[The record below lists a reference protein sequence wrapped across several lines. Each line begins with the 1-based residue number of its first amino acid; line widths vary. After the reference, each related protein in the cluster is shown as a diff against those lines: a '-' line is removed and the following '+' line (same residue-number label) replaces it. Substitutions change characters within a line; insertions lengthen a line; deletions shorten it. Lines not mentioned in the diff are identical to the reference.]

1 MERLAQHCT
10 RTRSVLLCLLAIPLF
25 AQPGPVAVVYTS
37 EAGPYTE
44 AVEGLRAAAGNI
56 PLTMVDLRSPNG
68 QAMLETV
75 LQRGSSRLIVTIGGD
90 ALDAVT
96 ARNADIPLVASMVM
110 RSEQARA
117 RHPAASL
124 HLDIALLDIL
134 NEVKSVFP
142 RKTRVAVIR
151 NPVLPGQIDSA
162 TLAKA
167 RQQGFTVQMADCAN
181 PEELLRILRSFKG
194 QVDLVLCLPDSSLYN
209 GTTVKPLILTS
220 LESRLLVVGFSESF
234 VRAGAAIGVYPDFR
248 DIGVQ
253 TGEIVRKQLAGQAVA
268 AEDGPRKLVVAVN
281 QRVIRLLGVEYE
293 PRPGSEVVT
302 LR

>member
-1 MERLAQHCT
+1 
-10 RTRSVLLCLLAIPLF
+10 
-25 AQPGPVAVVYTS
+25 
-37 EAGPYTE
+37 
-44 AVEGLRAAAGNI
+44 
-56 PLTMVDLRSPNG
+56 
-68 QAMLETV
+68 
-75 LQRGSSRLIVTIGGD
+75 
-90 ALDAVT
+90 
-96 ARNADIPLVASMVM
+96 
-110 RSEQARA
+110 
-117 RHPAASL
+117 
-124 HLDIALLDIL
+124 
-134 NEVKSVFP
+134 
-142 RKTRVAVIR
+142 
-151 NPVLPGQIDSA
+151 
-162 TLAKA
+162 
-167 RQQGFTVQMADCAN
+167 MADCAN